1 MDTVYLYDI
10 FHVRHVLCVDGFDVG
25 ETVINTD
32 NRNPVIQYG
41 SAPIDLLPYWGHW
54 FTLAQAEHDL
64 VSIGFKKID
73 KTMWIRGGYEK
84 QNVVSSIWRQDYQ
97 DSNEKR

>member
-1 MDTVYLYDI
+1 MGIDKNNDLCYTKRNGGKERRMDTVYLYDI
-10 FHVRHVLCVDGFDVG
+10 FHVRHVLCVGGFDIG

-73 KTMWIRGGYEK
+73 KTMWIRGGL
-84 QNVVSSIWRQDYQ
+84 
-97 DSNEKR
+97 